1 VASHFVRSVVG
12 LMRRIPRADRVT
24 TSAFDLECPGQ
35 PWKDNLMN
43 IALWIVAGLL
53 AVGSLAGGALKLI
66 LPKNK
71 LAASGWGW
79 VEDFSAGTVRSIGTL
94 EILAA
99 VGLILPAV
107 LDIAPILVPAAAA
120 GLALLLIGATVTH
133 LRRHEATV
141 MVVPLALLALSVFVA
156 VGRFGPQPFTL

>member
-1 VASHFVRSVVG
+1 
-12 LMRRIPRADRVT
+12 
-24 TSAFDLECPGQ
+24 
-35 PWKDNLMN
+35 MN

-66 LPKNK
+66 LPRAR

-79 VEDFSAGTVRSIGTL
+79 VEDFSAGTVRAIGTL
-94 EILAA
+94 EVLAA

-107 LDIAPILVPAAAA
+107 LDIALVLVPVAAV
-120 GLALLLIGATVTH
+120 GLALLLTGATVTH
-133 LRRHEATV
+133 LRRHEAKV

-156 VGRFGPQPFTL
+156 LGRFGPQPFTV